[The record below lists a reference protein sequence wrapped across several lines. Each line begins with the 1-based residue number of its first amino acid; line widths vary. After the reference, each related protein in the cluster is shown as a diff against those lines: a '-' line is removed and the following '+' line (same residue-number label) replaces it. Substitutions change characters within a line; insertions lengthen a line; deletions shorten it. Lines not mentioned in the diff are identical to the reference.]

1 MKTFNHVAE
10 IFKAPEEIQ
19 ISYLQVTVQLFLSIN
34 LSIYRLTYTLTLT
47 YMHCLLFQD
56 SAIQQIREYRE
67 VKMSKLGWE
76 FVIENHKFRDIDIQ
90 LQSSYIV
97 IPYKGEYK
105 EVIYKLIKLK
115 FLKM

>member
-1 MKTFNHVAE
+1 MGEK
-10 IFKAPEEIQ
+10 IFGNKE
-19 ISYLQVTVQLFLSIN
+19 LFIKY
-34 LSIYRLTYTLTLT
+34 IYTLTN
-47 YMHCLLFQD
+47 MNSLLFQD

-105 EVIYKLIKLK
+105 EVIYKLIILK
-115 FLKM
+115 ILKM